1 MANSRWRV
9 GDPVRVW
16 TSNAIS
22 PDPFELTVAAIEHER
37 VWIRA
42 PGVPL
47 KIGDRVLLERWPAD
61 DSCYQGPFEIASR
74 VSDSFALDLHDEW
87 TRLQDR
93 SFARVATGPIRMQ
106 ALWEER
112 EPSEMWIVNLSAGGL
127 LVDTHSAPVAGET
140 LECGFELPDCPH
152 QFRVQAH
159 VVRVVERSSPELT
172 TYRVGIEFDEMTDRF
187 AAAIGSWVRKA
198 QARAA
203 AARSNG

>member
-1 MANSRWRV
+1 MENYRWRV

-47 KIGDRVLLERWPAD
+47 KVGDRVLLERWPAD
-61 DSCYQGPFEIASR
+61 DTGYQGPFEIASR

-93 SFARVATGPIRMQ
+93 TFVRVATGPLQML
-106 ALWEER
+106 AVWKEPER
-112 EPSEMWIVNLSAGGL
+112 QPTEMWIVNLSASGL
-127 LVDTHSAPVAGET
+127 LVDTQAAPIAGEV
-140 LECGFELPDCPH
+140 LECCFELPDCPH
-152 QFRVQAH
+152 QFRLPAH
-159 VVRVVERSSPELT
+159 AVRVVERSSPELT
-172 TYRVGIEFDEMTDRF
+172 TYRVGIEFDEMADSF
-187 AAAIGSWVRKA
+187 AASISSWVRKA
-198 QARAA
+198 QASPR
-203 AARSNG
+203 